1 MRYSMTEDPAQE
13 FQIGQSKARHGFVIA
28 AIGILVGLGTLLFA
42 DESVADSDWI
52 GAVAMALGIGV
63 GVHAWRT
70 GRTPGAHL
78 RIDATGVYFREWGVT
93 VPWREIADVYQ
104 SGSRLQPFV
113 TLRVGDPERLLAG
126 LPQEE
131 ARKLKRNRLW
141 KAPELRIP
149 YSAVDA
155 SRGEILAAIQNGM
168 RDPGPPVA

>member
-1 MRYSMTEDPAQE
+1 MTEDPVQE
-13 FQIGQSKARHGFVIA
+13 FQIGQSKARHGLVIA
-28 AIGILVGLGTLLFA
+28 AISILAGLGALLLA
-42 DESVADSDWI
+42 DESVTDSDWI
-52 GAVAMALGIGV
+52 GAVLIVLGIGV

-78 RIDATGVYFREWGVT
+78 RIDAAGVYFREWGVT

-113 TLRVGDPERLLAG
+113 TLRIGDPERLLAG

>member
-1 MRYSMTEDPAQE
+1 MTEDPAQE
-13 FQIGQSKARHGFVIA
+13 FQIGQSKARHGLVIA
-28 AIGILVGLGTLLFA
+28 AIGILVGLGTLLFVG
-42 DESVADSDWI
+42 ESIADSEWI
-52 GAVAMALGIGV
+52 GALVMALGIGV

-78 RIDATGVYFREWGVT
+78 RIDAAGVYFREWGVT

>member
-1 MRYSMTEDPAQE
+1 MTEDPVQE
-13 FQIGQSKARHGFVIA
+13 FQIGQSKARHGLVIA
-28 AIGILVGLGTLLFA
+28 AISILAGLGALLFA

-52 GAVAMALGIGV
+52 GAVLVALGIGI
-63 GVHAWRT
+63 GAHAWRT

-78 RIDATGVYFREWGVT
+78 RVDTAGVYFREWGAT

-113 TLRVGDPERLLAG
+113 TLRIGDPERLLAG

-131 ARKLKRNRLW
+131 ARKLKSNHLW
-141 KAPELRIP
+141 KVPELRIP

-155 SRGEILAAIQNGM
+155 SRDEILAAIQNGM
-168 RDPGPPVA
+168 SDRDPPVA